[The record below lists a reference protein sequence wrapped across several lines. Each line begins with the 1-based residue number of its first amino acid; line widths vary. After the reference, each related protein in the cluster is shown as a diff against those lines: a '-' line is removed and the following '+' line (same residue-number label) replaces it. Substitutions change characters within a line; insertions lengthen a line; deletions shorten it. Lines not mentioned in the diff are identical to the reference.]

1 MFDKLGIWHDL
12 DKGFEDLQKT
22 NFTPSL
28 LAELSL
34 NLKQLTTGP
43 IMGKIQF
50 LTIISNISLIWAV
63 VIPSVDN

>member
-1 MFDKLGIWHDL
+1 MKASRIY
-12 DKGFEDLQKT
+12 KKT

-50 LTIISNISLIWAV
+50 LTIILNVSLNWAV
-63 VIPSVDN
+63 AIPSVDN